1 MSTGTAEINSRRQFF
16 TLTLSSVQVSVKT
29 RSSSKRGEPG
39 AGAMGKKRAREAIV
53 SVQRESL
60 EVGC

>member
-1 MSTGTAEINSRRQFF
+1 M
-16 TLTLSSVQVSVKT
+16 TLSPVQASVKT
-29 RSSSKRGEPG
+29 RSSGKRREPG
-39 AGAMGKKRAREAIV
+39 AGAMGKKRAREAII